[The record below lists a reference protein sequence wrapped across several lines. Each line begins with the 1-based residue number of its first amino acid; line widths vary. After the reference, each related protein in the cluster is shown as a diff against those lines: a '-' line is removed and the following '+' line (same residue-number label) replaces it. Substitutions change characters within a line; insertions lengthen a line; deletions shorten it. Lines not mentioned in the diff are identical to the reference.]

1 MRKHL
6 LPSTRKVDAITAETQ
21 ESRVLMVTKATGW
34 DTNNFESAFKPG
46 NLRGRPAVDR
56 HVSVALAQGPLG
68 VRRDGLR
75 QELS

>member
-6 LPSTRKVDAITAETQ
+6 LPSTRKVDAIAAETQ
-21 ESRVLMVTKATGW
+21 ESRVLMVAKATGW
-34 DTNNFESAFKPG
+34 DTNNFESALKPG

-56 HVSVALAQGPLG
+56 HVSAALAQGPLG

-75 QELS
+75 Q